1 MDIFYFVRPREKSAM
16 AKYRP
21 VSKFFDRPDAEQ
33 YIRFIG
39 TKYPSYGQMDIIK
52 SYTKPEEWEGPQPSR
67 F

>member
-1 MDIFYFVRPREKSAM
+1 M